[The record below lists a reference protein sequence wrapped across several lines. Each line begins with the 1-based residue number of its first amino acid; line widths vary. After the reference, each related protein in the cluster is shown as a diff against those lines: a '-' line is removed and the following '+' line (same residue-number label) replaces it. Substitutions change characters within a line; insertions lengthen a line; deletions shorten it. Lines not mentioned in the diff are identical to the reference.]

1 MILAIKQY
9 LSTLKESKELD
20 AILPDLLSV
29 MGIKTISKPLIGTRQ
44 NGVDIAAVGKGS
56 NDKED
61 KLFLFVIKCGDLG
74 RKDWNSGE
82 QSIRQS
88 LDDIEDTYLLNNI
101 PIQYK
106 NLKCKIVLVTGGN
119 LLQNIDEQWIGY
131 TKQHESENKTYE
143 LWDGDILSSY
153 FHEYLFNENILLPEY
168 RSLFRRTLVKIEDPS
183 YNLEDFY
190 KLFNLLIKDI
200 PIKNSRKNQ
209 NLLFTSKMCLKILIK
224 WSKEIGN
231 YKHAINAAEY
241 AVLSSWNHIQEK
253 DLYKEKSIIIAW
265 KELYNE
271 LFEIVIQNTN
281 KFSNLYCISNGLNGY
296 TKSQNSEIESLRVFE
311 QLGFLAETG
320 LLIFLEFAR
329 TRNQYLYENFINT
342 SNLIEELYN
351 NHYCLLNPLYD
362 SHVIEINMSLYV
374 LFLNNKKEYISN
386 LLSNM
391 IEHITYAY
399 VRMEKYFPVYSDD
412 FHDLINE
419 NHDNKENLF
428 QISTLLFWLL
438 EWACV
443 LKDENLYKQIY
454 QHIKN
459 DCPNTFVEQW
469 YPTTDSEKKI
479 YISNAGF
486 GTGITYVCMPIPKTI
501 KEMTE
506 LIMQQRDKEI
516 ELKDFSCFNNG
527 FPDLLFLSS
536 RHFRTP
542 IIPEFLKSILQV
554 ENETDVTNNM

>member
-20 AILPDLLSV
+20 AILPDLLTV

-44 NGVDIAAVGKGS
+44 NGVDIAAVGKGPD
-56 NDKED
+56 DKED

-74 RKDWNSGE
+74 RKDWDSGE

-88 LDDIEDTYLLNNI
+88 LNDIDDVYLQNDI
-101 PIQYK
+101 PVQYK
-106 NLKCKIVLVTGGN
+106 NHKIKIVLVTGGD
-119 LLQNIDEQWIGY
+119 LLQKINEQWIGY
-131 TKQHESENKTYE
+131 TKQHKSENKTYA
-143 LWDGDILSSY
+143 LWDGNILSSY
-153 FHEYLFNENILLPEY
+153 FHKYLFNENILLPEY
-168 RSLFRRTLVKIEDPS
+168 RSLFRGTLVKIEDPS
-183 YNLEDFY
+183 YNLADFY

-200 PIKNSRKNQ
+200 PIKNVRKNQ
-209 NLLFTSKMCLKILIK
+209 NLLFTSKICLKILIK

-241 AVLSSWNHIQEK
+241 SVLSFWNLIREK
-253 DLYKEKSIIIAW
+253 DLYRNKLIICSW
-265 KELYNE
+265 KDLYNE

-296 TKSQNSEIESLRVFE
+296 TKSQNPEIESLRVFE

-320 LLIFLEFAR
+320 ILLFLEFAR
-329 TRNQYLYENFINT
+329 TKNQYHYENFINT
-342 SNLIEELYN
+342 SKLLEELFN

-362 SHVIEINMSLYV
+362 SHIIEINMSLYV
-374 LFLNNKKEYISN
+374 LFLSNKKEYIIN

-391 IEHITYAY
+391 IEHIAYAY
-399 VRMEKYFPVYSDD
+399 VCMGKYFPVYSDD

-428 QISTLLFWLL
+428 QISTLLFWIL

-443 LKDENLYKQIY
+443 LKDENLYEQIY
-454 QHIKN
+454 KHIIK
-459 DCPNTFVEQW
+459 DCPKTFVEQW
-469 YPTTDSEKKI
+469 YPTSDSEKKI

-486 GTGITYVCMPIPKTI
+486 GTGITYVCMSVPKTI

-506 LIMQQRDKEI
+506 LTMQQRDKEI

-527 FPDLLFLSS
+527 FSDLLFLSS